1 MPPKVRVT
9 KENIIK
15 TATELVRQSGA
26 GAINA
31 RAIASALGCSTQP
44 IFSNFATMDELKVA
58 VIQSA
63 QELFDAYTSREIE
76 SRIYPEY
83 KATGMAYIRFAKE
96 EKELFKLLYMRDRSG
111 EDSTVALEFEAGEGK
126 RSQHGDNKRKN
137 GRYDTNVHRV
147 EEQPTEVCRV
157 KGIHVVGKH
166 ELLRPEG
173 GNAQAVFC
181 QILKGGDD
189 HPVEGEEDNQRHNK
203 KKSIEEELHED
214 LNDSLLGGGFLHVFF
229 MHGYRSSRHTV
240 PP

>member
-58 VIQSA
+58 VIQSV

-111 EDSTVALEFEAGEGK
+111 ESSPTDLEFEVGIEAIVRNNVGLNHDTARLFHLEMWTCV
-126 RSQHGDNKRKN
+126 HGIA
-137 GRYDTNVHRV
+137 TMF
-147 EEQPTEVCRV
+147 
-157 KGIHVVGKH
+157 
-166 ELLRPEG
+166 
-173 GNAQAVFC
+173 A
-181 QILKGGDD
+181 
-189 HPVEGEEDNQRHNK
+189 
-203 KKSIEEELHED
+203 S
-214 LNDSLLGGGFLHVFF
+214 GFLDLEWELVSK
-229 MHGYRSSRHTV
+229 MCTDMYLGLKMQYGV
-240 PP
+240 E